1 MKIHLTKIKTLK
13 KQMKKIIF
21 LFPVIFSAILL
32 QAQNYEAIKTLL
44 TLGQYQKA
52 KEELDKN
59 MGNAKF
65 SGKAEAYMLKAAVYA
80 ALSMDNANKNTDAGL
95 QLASDGDAALKKYRE
110 MDPTGKLLDDPIYQN
125 SPVNLYSFYYS
136 AGYNDYT
143 AKKWEDGFSKLKKAV
158 EYSDWLISK
167 KIISAPIDT
176 NVLILA
182 GVTAENSKNKDDA
195 AKYYTRLAD
204 AKIIGDEFESVYR
217 YLVSYYFGKKDM
229 ANFEKYKNIGQNIYP
244 KSEYFTYD
252 KVDFA
257 VGLVDGFND
266 KLKAV
271 EELLAIDPDHYKANE
286 VMGEIIYD
294 TLNSNKEGAVM
305 PANAAELETRM
316 VNAFK
321 KAASLKPESEL
332 PYLFMGDHFIS
343 KAVKI
348 NEARSAHA
356 ADMKTRTKPGQP
368 NSKEDIAKR
377 DALDKQYGEA
387 LEAAREPY
395 EKAAQI
401 FAARQNM
408 PLRDKQQY
416 KKACNY
422 LAEIF
427 AFKKAQAKGKP
438 ADQAKYAA
446 EEKKWNDQYDAIK

>member
-1 MKIHLTKIKTLK
+1 
-13 KQMKKIIF
+13 MKKILF
-21 LFPVIFSAILL
+21 LFPLIFSAVLVR
-32 QAQNYEAIKTLL
+32 AQNYDAIKTML

-52 KEELDKN
+52 KEDLDKN

-65 SGKAEAYMLKAAVYA
+65 TGKADAYMLKAAIYA
-80 ALSMDNANKNTDAGL
+80 ALSMDNANKNTAAGL
-95 QLASDGDAALKKYRE
+95 QLAGDADAALKKYRE
-110 MDPTGKLLDDPIYQN
+110 MDPSGKLLDDAVYQDAPI
-125 SPVNLYSFYYS
+125 NLYSFYS
-136 AGYNDYT
+136 SGGYNDYF
-143 AKKWEDGFSKLKKAV
+143 AKKWEDGYSKLKKAV

-167 KIISAPIDT
+167 QIITAPIDT
-176 NVLILA
+176 TVLILA
-182 GVTAENSKNKDDA
+182 GVTAENSKHKEDG
-195 AKYYTRLAD
+195 AKYYARLAD
-204 AKIIGDEFESVYR
+204 AKIPGDEFESVYR
-217 YLVSYYFGKKDM
+217 FLVSYYFGKKDM
-229 ANFEKYKNIGQNIYP
+229 ANFDKYKDLGQSLYP

-257 VGLVDGFND
+257 VGLVDGFD
-266 KLKAV
+266 EKLKAV
-271 EELLAIDPDHYKANE
+271 EELLAVDPNNYKANQ
-286 VMGEIIYD
+286 VLGEIIYD
-294 TLNSNKEGAVM
+294 TLDSNKEGAVL
-305 PANAAELETRM
+305 PANAAELETKM

-321 KAASLKPESEL
+321 KAASLKPESEF

-343 KAVKI
+343 KAVKL

-368 NSKEDIAKR
+368 NSKEDISKR
-377 DALDKQYGEA
+377 EALDKQYGEA

-395 EKAAQI
+395 EKASEI

-408 PLRDKQQY
+408 QLRDKQQY

-446 EEKKWNDQYDAIK
+446 EEKKWNDRYDSIK